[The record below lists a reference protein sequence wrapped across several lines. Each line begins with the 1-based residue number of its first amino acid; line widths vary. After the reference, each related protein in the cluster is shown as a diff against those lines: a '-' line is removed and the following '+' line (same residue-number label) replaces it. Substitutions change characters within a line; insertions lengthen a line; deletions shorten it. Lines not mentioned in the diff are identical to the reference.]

1 MLIKNILI
9 SSALLLATTSV
20 AHADR
25 VALMPTSGVNVH
37 EGYLQATHAVAQGY
51 LEKAGYEVVT
61 IGGPHAT
68 MEPDYS
74 TAVTAGRQVSAR
86 YVVVVH
92 MARLGNSAKVK
103 LTAYDAASGQVAY
116 RDQLDAANP
125 DDIDPVLAR
134 LVRGMATG
142 QPASDTGDIN
152 TVTAKEADPLRKRKA
167 TNVFGLRIGV
177 VMPTTRPDG
186 GEEQGLPGM
195 GLFWMYD
202 VRTFLAEV
210 ATDFHAKD
218 GEGDFTVSIGAYYPF
233 SKDNTT
239 AYAGGGLRY
248 GMADYGGGSDS
259 GISAYAALGAL
270 MGRLSTVQLRGEVAF
285 FINLFENGPTEAKAT
300 STGLLVNA
308 GIGF

>member
-1 MLIKNILI
+1 MLKTVLI
-9 SSALLLATTSV
+9 STALLVGVPGA
-20 AHADR
+20 ARADR

-37 EGYLQATHAVAQGY
+37 EGYLAATHAVAQGH
-51 LEKAGYEVVT
+51 LEKAGFEVVT

-68 MEPDYS
+68 MEPDYN

-86 YVVVVH
+86 YTVVIH
-92 MARLGNSAKVK
+92 MARLGSSAKVK
-103 LTAYDAASGQVAY
+103 LTAYDTASGRVSY

-142 QPASDTGDIN
+142 QPASDTADIE
-152 TVTAKEADPLRKRKA
+152 TVTQKEADPLRKRKA
-167 TNVFGLRIGV
+167 TNVFGIRIGV
-177 VMPTTRPDG
+177 VLPTTRPEDG
-186 GEEQGLPGM
+186 DEPGLPGM
-195 GLFWMYD
+195 GLYWMYD

-210 ATDFHAKD
+210 ATDFHAKG

-233 SKDNTT
+233 SRENTT

-248 GMADYGGGSDS
+248 GMASYGGDS
-259 GISAYAALGAL
+259 GTGISAYGAVGAL
-270 MGRLSTVQLRGEVAF
+270 LGRLSTVQLRGEAAF
-285 FINLFENGPTEAKAT
+285 FMNLFQNGDSGAEAT
-300 STGLLVNA
+300 STGVLINA